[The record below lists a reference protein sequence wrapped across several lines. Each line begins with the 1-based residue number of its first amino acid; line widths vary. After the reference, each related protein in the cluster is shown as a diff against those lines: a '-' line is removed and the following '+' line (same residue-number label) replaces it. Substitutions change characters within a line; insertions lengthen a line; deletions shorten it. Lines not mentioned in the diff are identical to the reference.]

1 MGGGW
6 RWGERV
12 DGFEG
17 DAVCLGLHLKANVTQ
32 WEEALWH
39 YVPQTSSA
47 METRTRR
54 PQESRK
60 QTETFC
66 PPVLAHFSLLLCTR
80 FKMQMYISLRVV
92 SVRRIGPQGA
102 KRAAFDCGQTE
113 VCVACRFLFFPL
125 VSVAVVVVAT

>member
-1 MGGGW
+1 MG
-6 RWGERV
+6 
-12 DGFEG
+12 GFEG

-32 WEEALWH
+32 WEEALWLN
-39 YVPQTSSA
+39 VPQTSSA
-47 METRTRR
+47 METGTRR

-66 PPVLAHFSLLLCTR
+66 PPVLAHFSLSLCTR

-102 KRAAFDCGQTE
+102 KRAAFHCGQTE
-113 VCVACRFLFFPL
+113 VCVACRFLFFFLCPL
-125 VSVAVVVVAT
+125 QLLLLQLNYCEA